1 MQERSIRL
9 TTPEGDE
16 EEDSRGKG
24 IKRKRQ
30 RQTTLSNFI
39 QQSIGTDTVP
49 EKLKG

>member
-1 MQERSIRL
+1 MQERSIHL

-30 RQTTLSNFI
+30 KQTTLSNFI
-39 QQSIGTDTVP
+39 RQRIETDTVP
-49 EKLKG
+49 KRMKG